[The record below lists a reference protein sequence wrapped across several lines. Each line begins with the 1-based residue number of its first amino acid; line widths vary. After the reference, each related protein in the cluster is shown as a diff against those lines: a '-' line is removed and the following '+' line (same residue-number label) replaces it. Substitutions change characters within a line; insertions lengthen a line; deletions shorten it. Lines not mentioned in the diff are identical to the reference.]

1 MLDGVE
7 SLLQRLGGPGKIALR
22 YQGIRLVVADEGAPL
37 GAGAV
42 PGPRGA
48 IRQLVRVLGQ
58 LDAPGEVPTVDPEP
72 AQRVEEPGN
81 VGVVADLLG
90 QGQALVESGQRR
102 VIVPRLARGEPVG
115 PEAPE
120 QRQDQAMLPR
130 DPGPVAVQLHA
141 LPVLAL
147 PALAMPEQIERER
160 LAAWIPRGPRDLEG
174 AQEIGPGG
182 VEPPAD
188 RLHVPP
194 NEEAAAQGCR
204 RPAPARAPGARGPP
218 HRGAAAPP
226 AAAFP
231 RASPAGGSVAR
242 VASALQCTED

>member
-72 AQRVEEPGN
+72 AQRVEEPWD
-81 VGVVADLLG
+81 VGIVADLLG
-90 QGQALVESGQRR
+90 QGQSLLESGQRR
-102 VIVPRLARGEPVG
+102 VVVARLARGDSADPKAPV
-115 PEAPE
+115 
-120 QRQDQAMLPR
+120 QREDQAMLPS
-130 DPGPVAVQLHA
+130 DPDSVAAQLHA

-147 PALAMPEQIERER
+147 PALVKPEQMECHR
-160 LAAWIPRGPRDLEG
+160 LAALIPRGPSDLQG
-174 AQEIGPGG
+174 AQEIG
-182 VEPPAD
+182 
-188 RLHVPP
+188 L
-194 NEEAAAQGCR
+194 
-204 RPAPARAPGARGPP
+204 
-218 HRGAAAPP
+218 
-226 AAAFP
+226 
-231 RASPAGGSVAR
+231 
-242 VASALQCTED
+242 